1 MADIKKN
8 ILLLPGDGIGP
19 EIIDQAKKVLDE
31 IKSNNLFDFSL
42 ETGYI
47 GGAAYDKY
55 KDPFPSDTI
64 ENAKKA
70 DGILLG
76 AVGGPEYDA
85 LPRDVRPEVGLLKIR
100 KEFDFFANYRPA
112 LVFKELVGASSLKK
126 HLVEELDILILRE
139 LTGDIYFGD
148 PKGKKE
154 INGSTAYYDTMIYSE
169 AEISR
174 IAHLGFQEALKRGKK
189 LCSVDKAN
197 VLETSVLWRKVVDD
211 ISKEYPEVML
221 NHMYIDN
228 ATMQIIRE
236 PKQFDVILTGN
247 MFGDILSDAASMLT
261 GSIGMLPSASLNSER
276 KGLYEPVHGSAPDI
290 KNQDIANPLATIL
303 SLAMMF
309 RFSFNQNSIAEK
321 IELAVTKTLDQGFRT
336 KDISNEDKF
345 YGTNEI
351 GDRVRDN
358 FKNLIR

>member
-64 ENAKKA
+64 ENAKEA

-85 LPRDVRPEVGLLKIR
+85 LPRDLRPEVGLLKIR

-112 LVFKELVGASSLKK
+112 IVFKELVGASSLKK

>member
-1 MADIKKN
+1 MVDIKKN

-19 EIIDQAKKVLDE
+19 EIIEQAKKVLDE
-31 IKSNNLFDFSL
+31 IKSNNLFDFTL

-47 GGAAYDKY
+47 GGAAYDKF
-55 KDPFPSDTI
+55 KDPFPSETI

-126 HLVEELDILILRE
+126 HLVDELDILILRE
-139 LTGDIYFGD
+139 LTGDIYFGE
-148 PKGKKE
+148 PKGKKV
-154 INGSTAYYDTMIYSE
+154 INGSTAHYDTMIYSE
-169 AEISR
+169 AEITR
-174 IAHLGFQEALKRGKK
+174 IAHLGFQEAMKRGKK

-197 VLETSVLWRKVVDD
+197 VLETSVLWRKVVND
-211 ISKEYPEVML
+211 ISKEYPEVTL

-261 GSIGMLPSASLNSER
+261 GSIGMLPSASLNLER

-309 RFSFNQNSIAEK
+309 RFSFDQSSIAEK
-321 IELAVTKTLDQGFRT
+321 IEFAVTKTLDQGYRT
-336 KDISNEDKF
+336 KDISNDDKF
-345 YGTNEI
+345 SGTNEI
-351 GDRVRDN
+351 GDQVRNN

>member
-19 EIIDQAKKVLDE
+19 EIIEQAKKVLDE

-47 GGAAYDKY
+47 GGAAYDKFE
-55 KDPFPSDTI
+55 DPFPSETI

-139 LTGDIYFGD
+139 LTGDIYFGE
-148 PKGKKE
+148 PKGIKS
-154 INGSTAYYDTMIYSE
+154 INGSTAHYDTMIYSE

-174 IAHLGFQEALKRGKK
+174 IAHLGFQEAMKRGKR

-197 VLETSVLWRKVVDD
+197 VLETSVLWRKVVND
-211 ISKEYPEVML
+211 ISNEYPEVIL

-261 GSIGMLPSASLNSER
+261 GSIGMLPSASLNLER

-336 KDISNEDKF
+336 KDISDEDKF
-345 YGTNEI
+345 FGTNAI
-351 GDRVRDN
+351 GDQVRNN

>member
-19 EIIDQAKKVLDE
+19 EIIEQAKKVLDE

-47 GGAAYDKY
+47 GGAAYDKFE
-55 KDPFPSDTI
+55 DPFPYETI

-139 LTGDIYFGD
+139 LTGDIYFGE
-148 PKGKKE
+148 PKGIKS
-154 INGSTAYYDTMIYSE
+154 INGSTAHYDTMIYSE

-174 IAHLGFQEALKRGKK
+174 IAHLGFQEAMKRGKR

-197 VLETSVLWRKVVDD
+197 VLETSVLWRKVVND
-211 ISKEYPEVML
+211 ISNEYPEVIL

-261 GSIGMLPSASLNSER
+261 GSIGMLPSASLNLER

-336 KDISNEDKF
+336 KDISDEDKF
-345 YGTNEI
+345 FGTNAI
-351 GDRVRDN
+351 GDQVRNN

>member
-1 MADIKKN
+1 
-8 ILLLPGDGIGP
+8 
-19 EIIDQAKKVLDE
+19 
-31 IKSNNLFDFSL
+31 
-42 ETGYI
+42 
-47 GGAAYDKY
+47 
-55 KDPFPSDTI
+55 
-64 ENAKKA
+64 
-70 DGILLG
+70 
-76 AVGGPEYDA
+76 
-85 LPRDVRPEVGLLKIR
+85 
-100 KEFDFFANYRPA
+100 
-112 LVFKELVGASSLKK
+112 
-126 HLVEELDILILRE
+126 
-139 LTGDIYFGD
+139 
-148 PKGKKE
+148 
-154 INGSTAYYDTMIYSE
+154 MIYSE

-174 IAHLGFQEALKRGKK
+174 IAHLGFQEAMKRGKK

-197 VLETSVLWRKVVDD
+197 VLETSVLWRKVVND

-261 GSIGMLPSASLNSER
+261 GSIGMLPSASLNLER

-321 IELAVTKTLDQGFRT
+321 IEFAVTKTLDQGFRT

-345 YGTNEI
+345 SGTNEI
-351 GDRVRDN
+351 GDRVRNN

>member
-85 LPRDVRPEVGLLKIR
+85 LPRDLRPEVGLLKIR

-112 LVFKELVGASSLKK
+112 IVFKELVGASSLKK

>member
-64 ENAKKA
+64 VNAKKA

-85 LPRDVRPEVGLLKIR
+85 LPRNVRPEVGLLKIR

-112 LVFKELVGASSLKK
+112 LVFKDLVGASSLKK

-174 IAHLGFQEALKRGKK
+174 IAHLGFQEALKREKK

-197 VLETSVLWRKVVDD
+197 VLETSVLWRKVVND
-211 ISKEYPEVML
+211 ISKEYPEVVL

-309 RFSFNQNSIAEK
+309 RFSFNQNFIAEK

-345 YGTNEI
+345 SGTNEI

>member
-1 MADIKKN
+1 MADMKN

-19 EIIDQAKKVLDE
+19 EIIDQARKVLDE

-42 ETGYI
+42 ETGFI

-55 KDPFPSDTI
+55 KNPFPPETI

-76 AVGGPEYDA
+76 AVGGPEYDN
-85 LPRDVRPEVGLLKIR
+85 LPRNLRPEVGLLKIR

-112 LVFKELVGASSLKK
+112 LVFKELVEASSLKK
-126 HLVEELDILILRE
+126 HLVEDLDILILRE
-139 LTGDIYFGD
+139 LTGDIYFGE
-148 PKGKKE
+148 PKGKKV
-154 INGSTAYYDTMIYSE
+154 INGFTTHYDTMTYSE

-197 VLETSVLWRKVVDD
+197 VLETSVLWRKVVSE
-211 ISKEYPEVML
+211 ISKDYPKVML
-221 NHMYIDN
+221 EHMYIDN

-261 GSIGMLPSASLNSER
+261 GSIGMLPSASLNLER

>member
-76 AVGGPEYDA
+76 AVGGPEYDT
-85 LPRDVRPEVGLLKIR
+85 LPRDLRPEVGLLKIR

-112 LVFKELVGASSLKK
+112 IVFKELVGASSLKK

-154 INGSTAYYDTMIYSE
+154 INGSTAHYDTMIYSE

-309 RFSFNQNSIAEK
+309 RFSFNQNSLAEK
-321 IELAVTKTLDQGFRT
+321 IEFAVTKTLDQGFRT

>member
-19 EIIDQAKKVLDE
+19 EIIEQAKKVLDE

-47 GGAAYDKY
+47 GGAAYDKFE
-55 KDPFPSDTI
+55 DPFPSETI

-85 LPRDVRPEVGLLKIR
+85 IPRDVRPEVGLLKIR

-126 HLVEELDILILRE
+126 NLVDELDILILRE
-139 LTGDIYFGD
+139 LTGDIYFGE
-148 PKGKKE
+148 PKGKKV
-154 INGSTAYYDTMIYSE
+154 INGSTAHYDTMIYSE

-174 IAHLGFQEALKRGKK
+174 IAHLGFQEAMKRGKK

-197 VLETSVLWRKVVDD
+197 AL
-211 ISKEYPEVML
+211 
-221 NHMYIDN
+221 
-228 ATMQIIRE
+228 
-236 PKQFDVILTGN
+236 
-247 MFGDILSDAASMLT
+247 
-261 GSIGMLPSASLNSER
+261 
-276 KGLYEPVHGSAPDI
+276 
-290 KNQDIANPLATIL
+290 
-303 SLAMMF
+303 
-309 RFSFNQNSIAEK
+309 
-321 IELAVTKTLDQGFRT
+321 
-336 KDISNEDKF
+336 
-345 YGTNEI
+345 
-351 GDRVRDN
+351 
-358 FKNLIR
+358 

>member
-1 MADIKKN
+1 VADIKKN

-47 GGAAYDKY
+47 GGAAYDKF

-64 ENAKKA
+64 DNAKEA

-85 LPRDVRPEVGLLKIR
+85 LPRDLRPEVGLLKIR

-112 LVFKELVGASSLKK
+112 IVFKELVGASSLKK
-126 HLVEELDILILRE
+126 HLVEELDVLILRE

-197 VLETSVLWRKVVDD
+197 VLETSVLWRKVVND

>member
-55 KDPFPSDTI
+55 NDPFPSDTI
-64 ENAKKA
+64 ENAKEA

-85 LPRDVRPEVGLLKIR
+85 LPRDLRPEVGLLKIR

-112 LVFKELVGASSLKK
+112 IVFKELVGASSLKK

>member
-47 GGAAYDKY
+47 GGAAYDKF

-64 ENAKKA
+64 DNAKEA

-85 LPRDVRPEVGLLKIR
+85 LPRDLRPEVGLLKIR

-112 LVFKELVGASSLKK
+112 IVFKELVGASSLKK
-126 HLVEELDILILRE
+126 HLVEELDVLILRE

-197 VLETSVLWRKVVDD
+197 VLETSVLWRKVVND

>member
-19 EIIDQAKKVLDE
+19 EIVDQAKKVLDE

-47 GGAAYDKY
+47 GGAAYDKF
-55 KDPFPSDTI
+55 KDPFPFETI

-85 LPRDVRPEVGLLKIR
+85 IPRDVRPEVGLLKIR

-126 HLVEELDILILRE
+126 HLVDELDILILRE
-139 LTGDIYFGD
+139 LTGDIYFGE
-148 PKGKKE
+148 PKGKKI
-154 INGSTAYYDTMIYSE
+154 INCSTAHYDTMIYSE

-174 IAHLGFQEALKRGKK
+174 IAHLGFQEAMKRGKK

-197 VLETSVLWRKVVDD
+197 VLETSVLWRKVVND
-211 ISKEYPEVML
+211 ISKEYPEVTL

-261 GSIGMLPSASLNSER
+261 GSIGMLPSASLNLER

-309 RFSFNQNSIAEK
+309 RFSFDQNSIAEK
-321 IELAVTKTLDQGFRT
+321 IELAVTKTLEQGFRT
-336 KDISNEDKF
+336 KDISDEDNF
-345 YGTNEI
+345 SGTNEI
-351 GDRVRDN
+351 GDQVSNN

>member
-139 LTGDIYFGD
+139 LTGDIYFGN

-154 INGSTAYYDTMIYSE
+154 INGSIAYYDTMIYSQ

-197 VLETSVLWRKVVDD
+197 VLETSVLWRKVVND

-228 ATMQIIRE
+228 ATMQIIKE

-345 YGTNEI
+345 SGTNEI

>member
-76 AVGGPEYDA
+76 AVGGPEYDT
-85 LPRDVRPEVGLLKIR
+85 LPRDLRPEVGLLKIR

-112 LVFKELVGASSLKK
+112 IVFKELVGASSLKK

-309 RFSFNQNSIAEK
+309 RFSFNQNSLAEK
-321 IELAVTKTLDQGFRT
+321 IEFAVTKTLDQGFRT

>member
-85 LPRDVRPEVGLLKIR
+85 LPRDLRPEVGLLKIR

-112 LVFKELVGASSLKK
+112 IVFKELVGASSLKK

-197 VLETSVLWRKVVDD
+197 VLETSVLWRKVVND

-321 IELAVTKTLDQGFRT
+321 IEFAVTKTLDQGFRT

-345 YGTNEI
+345 SGTNEI

>member
-55 KDPFPSDTI
+55 KDPFPSETI

-85 LPRDVRPEVGLLKIR
+85 LPRDLRPEVGLLKIR

-112 LVFKELVGASSLKK
+112 IVFKELVGASSLKK

-197 VLETSVLWRKVVDD
+197 VLETSVLWRKVVND